1 MPTPALT
8 VGGTPLYPQAGLLD
22 STRPVYRPVY
32 GNAGLLSQPKMDN
45 LISNFAGGLLNGYQ
59 VGSTPDANGRYFTPI
74 APSGVYTTNPGDA
87 TTVTDNRAPGGS
99 QFTNREMIQMMY
111 GEPTGNG
118 SDWDTFLG
126 FVNTRPKWMEGVLG
140 GSLDADW
147 DRDSEFWK
155 EFMRN
160 ANTAIRSR
168 SVGNDGTGGG
178 GGGSGANSGGGAS
191 GGAGNPG
198 R

>member
-1 MPTPALT
+1 
-8 VGGTPLYPQAGLLD
+8 
-22 STRPVYRPVY
+22 
-32 GNAGLLSQPKMDN
+32 
-45 LISNFAGGLLNGYQ
+45 
-59 VGSTPDANGRYFTPI
+59 
-74 APSGVYTTNPGDA
+74 
-87 TTVTDNRAPGGS
+87 
-99 QFTNREMIQMMY
+99 MIQMMY

-178 GGGSGANSGGGAS
+178 GGGSGGNSSES
-191 GGAGNPG
+191 GSCCAVIRNA
-198 R
+198 